1 MAANSRPPVEPPPSP
16 PISPRGEIWEYRD
29 PLIILILILVLG
41 TLGYMVI
48 EHWSFLDALFMTVI
62 TVTTVGYIEVHPLDQ
77 DGMIYTILLIIFG
90 VGGALYTLSAF
101 VRILLE
107 TNWPELRRR
116 QQMERALAG
125 LRGHIIIAGYGRVGR
140 RVAAVLR
147 REGQP
152 LVVVDQRPS
161 VIQEAEGDG
170 HLGIVGDAANDEVL
184 KRAGIERAQ
193 GLISVV
199 SSDAENVY
207 VVLSAHDL
215 CPQLQIV
222 ARASNEDAAKKL
234 EKAGATHVIS
244 PYRIAGERMA
254 MLAVRPSAVEMAE
267 TLMRA
272 GPERLI
278 LEEVTVEPDSG
289 LVGQSVAEL
298 RHQLPKGPAVAAL
311 RHDGTLVTSPADSY
325 IIQAYDRLVLVGTP
339 EALKAI
345 NALT

>member
-1 MAANSRPPVEPPPSP
+1 MAEDRQSPADRPTVA
-16 PISPRGEIWEYRD
+16 RTGRNGEIWEFRG
-29 PLIILILILVLG
+29 PLLLLLSIIVLG
-41 TLGYMVI
+41 TVGYVLI
-48 EHWSFLDALFMTVI
+48 EHWSPLDALFMTVT
-62 TVTTVGYIEVHPLDQ
+62 TVTTVGYQEVHPLDRA
-77 DGMIYTILLIIFG
+77 GELFTIVLIFFG

-101 VRILLE
+101 VRVLLE

-125 LRGHIIIAGYGRVGR
+125 LHGHIIIAGYGRVGR
-140 RVAAVLR
+140 RVAAVLH

-152 LVVVDQRPS
+152 LVVVDQRPN
-161 VIQEAEGDG
+161 VVAEAEADG

-184 KRAGIERAQ
+184 RRAGIERAQ

-215 CPQLQIV
+215 CPGLQIV

-278 LEEVTVEPDSG
+278 LEEVTVEPESG
-289 LVGQSVAEL
+289 LVGQSVEEL
-298 RHQLPKGPAVAAL
+298 RHQLPNGPAVAAL
-311 RHDGTLVTSPADSY
+311 RHDGSLITSPADSY
-325 IIQAYDRLVLVGTP
+325 VIQAYDHIVLVGTP

-345 NALT
+345 NTLT